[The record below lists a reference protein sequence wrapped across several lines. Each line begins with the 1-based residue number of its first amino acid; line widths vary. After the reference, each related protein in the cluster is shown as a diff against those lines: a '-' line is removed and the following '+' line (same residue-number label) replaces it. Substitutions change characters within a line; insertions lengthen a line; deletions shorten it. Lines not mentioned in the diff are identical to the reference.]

1 MQSDGG
7 ILSAEVPSSQMTSC
21 DKLTKTKYPHQVQ
34 GEVRGQLRVLAP
46 PKGLEGKC
54 PGGQKVSPAD
64 RGATDYIGSG
74 VHLC

>member
-7 ILSAEVPSSQMTSC
+7 ILSVEAPSSQMISR
-21 DKLTKTKYPHQVQ
+21 DKLTNTKHPHQIQ

-46 PKGLEGKC
+46 PKGVEGKC

-64 RGATDYIGSG
+64 RGSG